1 MQSHAKHAGNYRT
14 SAQLVVCQQKQMS
27 KIVQIYMEWTMK

>member
-1 MQSHAKHAGNYRT
+1 MQSHAKHAGNYRAT
-14 SAQLVVCQQKQMS
+14 AQLVVCQQKQIS